1 MDRNTLENS
10 TVQSVEQEYQDEQ
23 NSSQEWVLSQH
34 SAHQQTLQFL
44 KHLDLLTNGMGL
56 VSEMYHIIYSL
67 IPHTHTQI
75 RKTLPDSAVKYCKQ
89 YIRLHTQLQETGQS
103 IYRCLIQA
111 MWITEV
117 TMSV

>member
-10 TVQSVEQEYQDEQ
+10 IVQLVEQEYQDEQ

-56 VSEMYHIIYSL
+56 VSEMYHIIYSF
-67 IPHTHTQI
+67 IPTQTHTQTHTHTD
-75 RKTLPDSAVKYCKQ
+75 KEKPA
-89 YIRLHTQLQETGQS
+89 
-103 IYRCLIQA
+103 
-111 MWITEV
+111 
-117 TMSV
+117 